1 MPIEFTFAMRLFL
14 VCALFAALLAL
25 AAGNVVINGACR
37 DCSPPDAETLVVGDK
52 VYKGRPGQGTVYING
67 QDSDSNAVR
76 PQTGG
81 GGAPFVVP
89 EGYSGRVPG
98 GSFVHNA
105 DCAGCDITG

>member
-1 MPIEFTFAMRLFL
+1 MRCLMLLTFLILAM
-14 VCALFAALLAL
+14 LAVS
-25 AAGNVVINGACR
+25 ARAGNVVINGACR